1 MAKFALK
8 ADPTFA
14 AKVGFPI
21 AGGESVDVLLTF
33 KHRTKTAL
41 DEFLS
46 TRENRSDVDS
56 FVDMVVGWELLDEF
70 NRANVELLL
79 ENHIGVAV
87 ATYKS
92 YIDELVQH
100 RRGN

>member
-1 MAKFALK
+1 MPKFALK
-8 ADPTFA
+8 ANPTFV
-14 AKVGFPI
+14 AKVGFPV
-21 AGGESVDVLLTF
+21 AGGEPVDVVLTF

-46 TRENRSDVDS
+46 TRQGRSDVDT
-56 FVDMVVGWELLDEF
+56 FLDMVVGWDLADEF

-79 ENHIGVAV
+79 ENHIGVAL

-92 YIDELVQH
+92 YVDELVAH

>member
-1 MAKFALK
+1 MAKFSIK

-14 AKVGFPI
+14 ANVPFPI

-41 DEFLS
+41 DEFIKS
-46 TRENRSDVDS
+46 REDRSDVDS
-56 FVDMVVGWELLDEF
+56 FFEMVAGWELSDEF

-87 ATYKS
+87 ATYKA
-92 YIDELVQH
+92 YIDQLVAH
-100 RRGN
+100 KRGN

>member
-8 ADPTFA
+8 ASPTFA
-14 AKVGFPI
+14 AKVGFPVH
-21 AGGESVDVLLTF
+21 GGAPIDVVLTF

-41 DEFLS
+41 DEFLKA
-46 TRENRSDVDS
+46 REGRGDADS
-56 FVDMVVGWELLDEF
+56 FMDMVCGWELSDEF
-70 NRANVELLL
+70 TRDNVETLL

-87 ATYKS
+87 ATYQT
-92 YIDELVQH
+92 YIEQLVAH